1 MRLIDTNV
9 FIRYLMG
16 DDPAKQYRSGALIER
31 ILTGQEEVLTTQVIV
46 HVICYVLSA
55 STHYNLTHQ
64 DIRDRLY
71 PILEMQGMHVANKSL
86 CLEAL
91 NMFAT
96 GEKID
101 FSDALSVAYVRNGLV
116 DGMYSFDRKI
126 DNLPGSRR
134 LQP

>member
-46 HVICYVLSA
+46 HEICYVLSA

>member
-16 DDPAKQYRSGALIER
+16 DDPAKQYKSGALIER
-31 ILTGQEEVLTTQVIV
+31 IRTGQEEVLTTQVIV
-46 HVICYVLSA
+46 HEICYVLSA

-64 DIRDRLY
+64 DIRDRIY

>member
-46 HVICYVLSA
+46 HEICYVLSA

-64 DIRDRLY
+64 DIRDRIY

>member
-31 ILTGQEEVLTTQVIV
+31 IRTGQEEVLTTQVIV
-46 HVICYVLSA
+46 HEICYVLSA

>member
-31 ILTGQEEVLTTQVIV
+31 IRTGQEEVLTTQVIV
-46 HVICYVLSA
+46 HEICYVLSA

-126 DNLPGSRR
+126 DYLPGSRR